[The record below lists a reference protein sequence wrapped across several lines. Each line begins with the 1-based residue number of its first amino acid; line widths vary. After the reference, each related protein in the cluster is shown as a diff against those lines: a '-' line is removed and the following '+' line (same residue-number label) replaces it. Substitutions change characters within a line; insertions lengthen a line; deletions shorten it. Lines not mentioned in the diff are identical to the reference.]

1 MKLLDGKNPLTK
13 HKFKFINFIYM
24 FKIMKIIL
32 QKLQTMNHLQRR
44 QCSLGHQNLCNT
56 AMVERPVYEI
66 EIMNVK
72 FVPKKN

>member
-1 MKLLDGKNPLTK
+1 
-13 HKFKFINFIYM
+13 
-24 FKIMKIIL
+24 MKIIL

-72 FVPKKN
+72 FVPKKKLIKIESQKKLLTKSSLN